1 MKKYICVSLSIAAGL
16 AICLFAPAEWR
27 TLGVFCAG
35 GGCYG
40 AIEMLKMARIGRE
53 IERYEQSVVGSLNR
67 PFRPARLTHEQ
78 VLASTWQLLRSG
90 RQASPTIHQPPPRRQ
105 PDRRLRTYHQ
115 LLDRSI
121 RGMSHRAATIARI
134 FILSLGALR

>member
-16 AICLFAPAEWR
+16 AICLFASAEWR
-27 TLGVFCAG
+27 ILGIFCAG
-35 GGCYG
+35 GGCYA
-40 AIEMLKMARIGRE
+40 AIEILKMARIGRE
-53 IERYEQSVVGSLNR
+53 IERYEQSAVESLIQPVR
-67 PFRPARLTHEQ
+67 LARLTREQ

-90 RQASPTIHQPPPRRQ
+90 RQASPTIHQSPPRRQ